1 MQAYF
6 GDRSLLTAPL
16 SSGLSYCA
24 VAVTTAAR
32 CQAEVAATA
41 LEGEKEKKKTE
52 KSPRAAWKEID
63 LTCVACM
70 RAAMIRCSNHV

>member
-1 MQAYF
+1 MQGYF

-41 LEGEKEKKKTE
+41 EGEGKKTE
-52 KSPRAAWKEID
+52 KSPRAASKEID
-63 LTCVACM
+63 FTCVACT